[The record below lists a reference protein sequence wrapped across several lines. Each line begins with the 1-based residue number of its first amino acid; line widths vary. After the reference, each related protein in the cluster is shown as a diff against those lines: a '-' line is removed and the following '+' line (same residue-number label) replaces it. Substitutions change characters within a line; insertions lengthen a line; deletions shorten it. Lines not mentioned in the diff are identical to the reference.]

1 MLTRHVDCLVEEVTT
16 KYKLNLTD
24 KCVYELLYQMFN
36 RYKAIGKIIKPGQS
50 YIAMRLGVDR
60 KSVNRSIKKL
70 STIGLLDITKTT
82 VKGVKQNNIYI
93 VKEPH
98 EIEGSLWYYTDEK
111 GNHKQ
116 LTHSFFLDKP
126 LSDEEVVSMIRLT

>member
-1 MLTRHVDCLVEEVTT
+1 
-16 KYKLNLTD
+16 
-24 KCVYELLYQMFN
+24 
-36 RYKAIGKIIKPGQS
+36 
-50 YIAMRLGVDR
+50 LGVDR

-98 EIEGSLWYYTDEK
+98 EIEGRLWYYTDEK